1 MHFTLQL
8 AQKTVQTLTNEQ
20 LQHLEI
26 LQLSNLELEQLI
38 YEKACENPLITIKEA
53 EVKQLNHLLDFTTIN
68 RLHTSSTDNQLDY
81 DYTQSAL
88 AQKESVFTFL
98 FEQIP
103 LHQNLSELDRMILSY
118 LIYNLNEK
126 FFLDVTVEEVAKS
139 FHVKVEIVESLLYL
153 LHTFEPIGIGARNL
167 IEYLLIQIDNDL
179 NAPPLASEFVKYH
192 LDKVADLS
200 ISYLSKTY
208 NTSSKETQQI
218 LQYIRSLQPL
228 PYVEHTIP
236 TENYISPEIITKK
249 VNDEWIIQIINS
261 SIPSIEINEEY
272 VQLLQSSNEHELY
285 CQNCL
290 KDILILTQ
298 GIEQRNRTLYSLI
311 RVLLTIQ
318 AEFFEYG
325 IEALKPV
332 RLKDIAEILDL
343 HESTISRAI
352 RNKYIRTPH
361 GTFLLR
367 SLFIKGLTN
376 HSGKMDSVT
385 YVKKRMSSLIKE
397 ENKQSPL
404 SDQQLTILLQSEDIQ
419 ISRRTV
425 AKYREE
431 LNIHSST
438 KRAYFYRNKTL

>member
-1 MHFTLQL
+1 MNFTLQL
-8 AQKTVQTLTNEQ
+8 TQKIAQTLTTEQ
-20 LQHLEI
+20 FQHLEI
-26 LQLSNLELEQLI
+26 LQLSDLELENYI

-68 RLHTSSTDNQLDY
+68 RLHTSSTDNQFDY

-126 FFLDVTVEEVAKS
+126 FFLDVTVEEVSKK
-139 FHVKVEIVESLLYL
+139 FHVKVEIVENLLYL

-179 NAPPLASEFVKYH
+179 SAPPLASEFVKYH

-208 NTSSKETQQI
+208 NISSNETQKI
-218 LQYIRSLQPL
+218 IQYIRSLQPS
-228 PYVEHTIP
+228 PYVEYTTP
-236 TENYISPEIITKK
+236 TENYILPEVITKK
-249 VNDEWIIQIINS
+249 VNDEWIIQITNS

-290 KDILILTQ
+290 KDILILNQ

-325 IEALKPV
+325 IEALRPV

-385 YVKKRMSSLIKE
+385 YVKKRISSLIKE